1 MTLVNGSDSVPENG
15 VLNGMNR
22 DFKLS
27 YATATEILSED
38 EDLNISGGST
48 PSHTILTEISNGHD
62 DARYTNNAMG
72 PQNCPATA
80 SEISSGNTTHDRHD
94 PTAPIAVCGM
104 AMRLP
109 GGIRDAG
116 GFWDMLVSGRDARA
130 PIPCDRYNTEGFNN
144 SLGAKGAIE
153 TAWGY
158 FLDEELA
165 TIDTSFFSMTRHEV
179 ERLDPQQRQVLE
191 VARECLDNAGEVEYR
206 GKTIGCYVGT
216 FGEDWLQV
224 IIKES
229 QPSGRN
235 LLPGYSDLMVA
246 NRISY
251 ELDLHGPRLEAHIC
265 TSSTV

>member
-1 MTLVNGSDSVPENG
+1 MS
-15 VLNGMNR
+15 R
-22 DFKLS
+22 DLKLS
-27 YATATEILSED
+27 YHTATEILSED
-38 EDLNISGGST
+38 KDPSIDGGST
-48 PSHTILTEISNGHD
+48 HSHTVLTEVFTGSD
-62 DARYTNNAMG
+62 DARYTNDAMG
-72 PQNCPATA
+72 PQHCSAIA
-80 SEISSGNTTHDRHD
+80 SEVSNGKTTHDRHD

-109 GGIRDAG
+109 GGVRDAD

-130 PIPCDRYNTEGFNN
+130 PIPSDRYNVDGFNN

-153 TAWGY
+153 TAYGY

-165 TIDTSFFSMTRHEV
+165 KIDTSCFSMTRHEV
-179 ERLDPQQRQVLE
+179 ERVDPQQRQILE
-191 VARECLDNAGEVEYR
+191 VARECLDNAGEVDYR

-224 IIKES
+224 ILKES
-229 QPSGRN
+229 QPSGRS

-265 TSSTV
+265 TSLTR